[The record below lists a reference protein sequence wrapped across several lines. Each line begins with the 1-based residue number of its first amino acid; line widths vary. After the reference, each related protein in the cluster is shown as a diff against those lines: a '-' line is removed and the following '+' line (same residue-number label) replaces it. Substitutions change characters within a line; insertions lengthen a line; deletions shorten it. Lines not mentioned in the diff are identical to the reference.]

1 MRGAVVARLVMDRR
15 TSSVVLIVVSALI
28 WGSSFPA
35 IKVTLGG
42 AHDEFSFSF
51 VMSFARLSISA
62 VLGLAILLVTKRF
75 RASIFRHPV
84 VWILGFLNAV
94 SFILQHAGLAFTTA
108 SKTSLLVNFN
118 VVFVAILSYVFF
130 RERLGPRKIA
140 GVLLGIC
147 GVVVLETGLDLA
159 SFRGGEMIGDIMVFS
174 AGFSWALYVLFTKR
188 AVDSDF
194 DYVDLSIAVIV
205 ATIPFLLFPLPFVDL
220 GQPIATGS
228 WVGVLYLGLVTTLP
242 PLIMWSKALRNVT
255 ATVSS
260 VLLLFEVLFAVL
272 LSIIAIG
279 ETFLIVYVLGGAM
292 ILLGG
297 ILATSTRD
305 KGALIQEPPTSPI
318 Q

>member
-1 MRGAVVARLVMDRR
+1 MWLVWLMDRR

-42 AHDEFSFSF
+42 AQDMFSFSF

-62 VLGLAILLVTKRF
+62 MLGLVILLATRRF
-75 RASIFRHPV
+75 KVGIFRQPV
-84 VWILGFLNAV
+84 VWILGFLNAI

-118 VVFVAILSYVFF
+118 IVFIAVLSYLFF
-130 RERLGPRKIA
+130 HERLGPRKIA
-140 GVLLGIC
+140 GVLLGVG
-147 GVVVLETGLDLA
+147 GVVVLETGLDI
-159 SFRGGEMIGDIMVFS
+159 SFLQHGEIIGDVMVFS

-205 ATIPFLLFPLPFVDL
+205 ATVPFLLFPLPFVNL
-220 GQPIATGS
+220 TQPVAAAS
-228 WVGVLYLGLVTTLP
+228 WGGILYLGLVTTLP
-242 PLIMWSKALRNVT
+242 PLIMWSKALKNVT

-279 ETFLIVYVLGGAM
+279 ETFLVIYVFGGAM
-292 ILLGG
+292 ILIGG
-297 ILATSTRD
+297 ILATSSRD
-305 KGALIQEPPTSPI
+305 KRTSDRGSLRPANR
-318 Q
+318 